1 MPKLKERRS
10 TFGQGNTGQR
20 LSAAFHA
27 LSILGYD
34 SRGESADGRRRA
46 ASGDNLELGVRS
58 AALNLIR
65 NVINGET
72 FDDIYEEEL
81 GGEEQDS

>member
-1 MPKLKERRS
+1 MHKSKERRS
-10 TFGQGNTGQR
+10 SFGKSNLDQR

-27 LSILGYD
+27 LSLLGYD
-34 SRGESADGRRRA
+34 SRGESVDGR
-46 ASGDNLELGVRS
+46 DNLELGVRS

-72 FDDIYEEEL
+72 YNDISEKGL
-81 GGEEQDS
+81 GDEEQYS